1 VLAHKLREAMASEH
15 KGKVLRGD
23 DEVDGAFFGGYV
35 CPANR
40 KADRIDRRLAEH
52 QTGKRR
58 CVVALRER
66 GGRTLPFVVITED
79 QAVPFVRQTVAHG
92 STVYAD
98 EASSW
103 DALHAFY
110 GARRVNH
117 SIAFHEGADTNQAE
131 SFFSRLRRA
140 EIGPHHRI
148 GMHLHQYAGEMAWRE
163 DNRRK
168 PNGTQFMNTAGAA
181 LGSPVS
187 RSWCGYWQR

>member
-1 VLAHKLREAMASEH
+1 
-15 KGKVLRGD
+15 
-23 DEVDGAFFGGYV
+23 
-35 CPANR
+35 
-40 KADRIDRRLAEH
+40 
-52 QTGKRR
+52 
-58 CVVALRER
+58 
-66 GGRTLPFVVITED
+66 VVISED

-110 GARRVNH
+110 DARRINH
-117 SIAFHEGADTNQAE
+117 SIAFHDEGADTNQAE

-140 EIGPHHRI
+140 EIGQHHRI
-148 GMHLHQYAGEMAWRE
+148 GVHLHQYAGEMAWRE

-168 PNGTQFMNTAGAA
+168 PNGTQFMNAAGAG

-187 RSWCGYWQR
+187 RQWCGYWQRSPGLLA